1 MSEDE
6 EEAAEEAAP
15 AGSGGI
21 RRDPAGVDWQQQRH
35 GTLCPSPLRA
45 AFRGPGTPGTGT
57 SGTSGDP
64 WIRAPGRLSHR
75 TVNTCHGLWW
85 IYPLVNIQIA
95 IGNGDY
101 SGFSR

>member
-1 MSEDE
+1 M
-6 EEAAEEAAP
+6 AAP

-75 TVNTCHGLWW
+75 IVNTCHGLIMVYGGYTLW
-85 IYPLVNIQIA
+85 
-95 IGNGDY
+95 
-101 SGFSR
+101 